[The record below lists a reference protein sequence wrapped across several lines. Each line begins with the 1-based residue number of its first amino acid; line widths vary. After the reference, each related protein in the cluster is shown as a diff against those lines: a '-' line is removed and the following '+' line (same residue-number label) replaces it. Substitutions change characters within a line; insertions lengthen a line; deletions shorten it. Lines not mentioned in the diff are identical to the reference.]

1 MQKFD
6 IEAQAIRVSTE
17 VWQRNKLVN
26 SSHIVGPGGAGTGRG
41 TSETP
46 IPRAR
51 PNSWIRPDERKAFG
65 FVIPLVVLEVV
76 LVALPLILAAYYS
89 LYRVDYFELTEF
101 RGLGNYWRVLT
112 SPMIVQSMFATM
124 IFSFFALVLALTVGL
139 GLALH
144 LERDTRWNVFARAAV
159 LVPYVISMLV
169 GSLLLRWIFSKDAGI
184 TGAILGPFG
193 LGDAS
198 ILADPTN
205 AMAALIFNGV
215 WRDSAF
221 AMILLLAGLKS
232 IPASLG
238 QAAAIDGASALYR
251 FWRITLP
258 LMRVPILI
266 TVIRLLI
273 HFVNVLTFALILT
286 GGGPNQATQTLGLS
300 LYRLGFI
307 DFRMGEAN
315 ALAILVF
322 LMNVV
327 LIGINLLLFRQ
338 RGKST

>member
-1 MQKFD
+1 MEQS
-6 IEAQAIRVSTE
+6 EASVQHRSRRRSA
-17 VWQRNKLVN
+17 WL
-26 SSHIVGPGGAGTGRG
+26 
-41 TSETP
+41 
-46 IPRAR
+46 R
-51 PNSWIRPDERKAFG
+51 PEEREAFG
-65 FVIPLVVLEVV
+65 FVIPLVLLEVF
-76 LVALPLILAAYYS
+76 LVAMPLVLAAYYS
-89 LYRVDYFELTEF
+89 MFRVDFFELTEF
-101 RGLGNYWRVLT
+101 RGFDNYIKILT
-112 SPMIVQSMFATM
+112 SPFILKSLFATLV
-124 IFSFFALVLALTVGL
+124 FSFFALVITLTVGL

-184 TGAILGPFG
+184 TSAVLGPFG
-193 LGDAS
+193 LSETS

-232 IPASLG
+232 IPITLA
-238 QAAAIDGASALYR
+238 QAAAIDGASAWYR
-251 FWRITLP
+251 FRRITLP
-258 LMRVPILI
+258 MMRLPILI
-266 TVIRLLI
+266 TIVRLLI

-286 GGGPNQATQTLGLS
+286 GGGPNNSTQTLGLS
-300 LYRLGFI
+300 LYRLGFV

-322 LMNVV
+322 LMNIV
-327 LIGINLLLFRQ
+327 LIAINLLLFRQ
-338 RGKST
+338 KGGR

>member
-1 MQKFD
+1 M
-6 IEAQAIRVSTE
+6 
-17 VWQRNKLVN
+17 
-26 SSHIVGPGGAGTGRG
+26 
-41 TSETP
+41 
-46 IPRAR
+46 R
-51 PNSWIRPDERKAFG
+51 PEERQAFG
-65 FVIPLVVLEVV
+65 FVLPLVAFEVL
-76 LVALPLILAAYYS
+76 LVALPLALAAYYS
-89 LYRVDYFELTEF
+89 LFRVDYFELTQF
-101 RGLGNYWRVLT
+101 RGLGNYAEILT
-112 SPMIVQSMFATM
+112 SPMILSSLAATAV
-124 IFSFFALVLALTVGL
+124 FSIGALILTLTVGL

-169 GSLLLRWIFSKDAGI
+169 GSLLLRWIFSRDAGI
-184 TGAILGPFG
+184 LGAALGPFG
-193 LGDAS
+193 LGDATV
-198 ILADPTN
+198 LADPTT
-205 AMAALIFNGV
+205 AMAALIYNGV

-232 IPASLG
+232 IPPQLG
-238 QAAAIDGASALYR
+238 QAAAIDGASTWYR

-258 LMRVPILI
+258 LMRIPILI

-286 GGGPNQATQTLGLS
+286 GGGPNNATQTLGLS

-322 LMNVV
+322 LMNVI

-338 RGKST
+338 RGGQR

>member
-1 MQKFD
+1 MRRPVAWLRP
-6 IEAQAIRVSTE
+6 EERQAY
-17 VWQRNKLVN
+17 
-26 SSHIVGPGGAGTGRG
+26 
-41 TSETP
+41 
-46 IPRAR
+46 
-51 PNSWIRPDERKAFG
+51 G
-65 FVIPLVVLEVV
+65 FVIPLVVFEVL
-76 LVALPLILAAYYS
+76 LVALPLCLAAYYS
-89 LYRVDYFELTEF
+89 LFRVDYFELTEF
-101 RGLGNYWRVLT
+101 RGLGNYRRVLG
-112 SPMIVQSMFATM
+112 SPAILASFVATAV
-124 IFSFFALVLALTVGL
+124 FSIGALVLTLTVGL

-184 TGAILGPFG
+184 LGAVLGPFG
-193 LGDAS
+193 LGDAT
-198 ILADPTN
+198 ILADPET
-205 AMAALIFNGV
+205 AMAALVFNGV

-232 IPASLG
+232 IPPELG
-238 QAAAIDGASALYR
+238 QAAAIDGASAFYR
-251 FWRITLP
+251 FRRITLP
-258 LMRVPILI
+258 LMRIPILI

-286 GGGPNQATQTLGLS
+286 GGGPNNATQTLGLS
-300 LYRLGFI
+300 LYRLGFV

-327 LIGINLLLFRQ
+327 LIGFNLMLFRQ
-338 RGKST
+338 RREAGRG

>member
-1 MQKFD
+1 MQPSARHV
-6 IEAQAIRVSTE
+6 EES
-17 VWQRNKLVN
+17 
-26 SSHIVGPGGAGTGRG
+26 IVVPSA
-41 TSETP
+41 
-46 IPRAR
+46 PRPR
-51 PNSWIRPDERKAFG
+51 RKTRWLRPDEKQAFG
-65 FVIPLVVLEVV
+65 FVLPLVVLEVL
-76 LVALPLILAAYYS
+76 LVALPLGLAAYYS
-89 LYRVDYFELTEF
+89 LFRVDYFELTEF
-101 RGLGNYWRVLT
+101 RGLGNYWQVLT
-112 SPMIVQSMFATM
+112 SPMILASLGAT
-124 IFSFFALVLALTVGL
+124 IVFSIGSLVIALTVGL
-139 GLALH
+139 GLAMH

-184 TGAILGPFG
+184 LSATLGPFG
-193 LGDAS
+193 LGDATV
-198 ILADPTN
+198 LADPTA
-205 AMAALIFNGV
+205 AMAALIFNAV

-232 IPASLG
+232 IPSQLG
-238 QAAAIDGASALYR
+238 QAAAIDGASAFYR

-286 GGGPNQATQTLGLS
+286 GGGPNNATQTLGLS

-307 DFRMGEAN
+307 EFRMGEAN

-327 LIGINLLLFRQ
+327 LIGFNIMLFRS
-338 RGKST
+338 REGRR